1 MGDTM
6 NDLNGLLQDWSAR
19 QEPASTELD
28 SLQARI
34 AEQLVND
41 VARTEVGAIGRLGL
55 RPDSFATRVGTE
67 SQPTS
72 ASWLAVVVVAAS
84 LLAGVTVFWSG
95 RSDDS
100 ARSMNASFASLPAG
114 NLFARQSLFNE
125 LDRMFDGRWRWLS
138 EINGSVHVETDEPSP
153 DLPSDENSGVA
164 VRLTIVQRRP
174 GETEWKVV
182 WEASVL
188 ARSEE
193 WVRLPVE
200 LPGDSA
206 VSMWAYALPD
216 GSTLVESDVALTVP
230 VSVRLSEQHVFGTSG
245 RPARLWSARRSD
257 GDFQLIQSV
266 ARMEAHHG

>member
-19 QEPASTELD
+19 QEPAPVELD

-34 AEQLVND
+34 AEQF
-41 VARTEVGAIGRLGL
+41 ARTDVGAIRRLGL
-55 RPDSFATRVGTE
+55 RPDPLTTRVGTE

-84 LLAGVTVFWSG
+84 LLAAVTVFWSG
-95 RSDDS
+95 RFDDS
-100 ARSMNASFASLPAG
+100 SRSMNGPLASLPTG
-114 NLFARQSLFNE
+114 NLAARQSLFSE

-138 EINGSVHVETDEPSP
+138 EVNGQVHVETNEPSASP
-153 DLPSDENSGVA
+153 ANLPGDDSSGVA

-174 GETEWKVV
+174 GESNWKVV

-200 LPGDSA
+200 LSGNSE

-230 VSVRLSEQHVFGTSG
+230 VSVRLSEQHVFGSSG

-257 GDFQLIQSV
+257 GEFQLIQSV